1 MANAGLEQSKVTA
14 GNWQEPENLTWS
26 FLHMDKLFPTAPI
39 KSTGFP
45 ATELLENRRDFRGL
59 QVELPDG
66 SVSTVAG
73 ILDTTSTDAWM
84 VLHGDEVLAQEYF
97 GGMVPGTRHL
107 LMSVSK
113 SIISTVVGAL
123 VGQGKIDTDERLDHY
138 IPELAASGYR
148 GATVRDVLDMRS
160 GIRFSE
166 EYLDESSEVR
176 QLDRA
181 VGWAP
186 RNGGDAAT
194 LKQFLVTLQQER
206 KHGGHFA
213 YRSCETDVLGWL
225 CEAVSGRKFA
235 DLASEVLWSQLGARH
250 DAYIAVDAAGTGMFD
265 GGICATLQD
274 MARFGAM
281 IRDGGV
287 SLGGHRILESA
298 WVEDIFT
305 GGTDSAEAFAAA
317 KESEVMPGGKYRS
330 QFWFLSG
337 DWATAYCLGIH
348 GQMVYINR
356 RSGVVGVK
364 FSSTALPVDPVAGP
378 AAAAM
383 FRAISDALA

>member
-1 MANAGLEQSKVTA
+1 
-14 GNWQEPENLTWS
+14 
-26 FLHMDKLFPTAPI
+26 
-39 KSTGFP
+39 
-45 ATELLENRRDFRGL
+45 
-59 QVELPDG
+59 
-66 SVSTVAG
+66 
-73 ILDTTSTDAWM
+73 
-84 VLHGDEVLAQEYF
+84 
-97 GGMVPGTRHL
+97 
-107 LMSVSK
+107 
-113 SIISTVVGAL
+113 
-123 VGQGKIDTDERLDHY
+123 
-138 IPELAASGYR
+138 
-148 GATVRDVLDMRS
+148 MRS

-166 EYLDESSEVR
+166 EYLDQASEVR

-186 RNGGDAAT
+186 RVPGDAAT

-235 DLASEVLWSQLGARH
+235 DLASEVLWSRLGAH
-250 DAYIAVDAAGTGMFD
+250 NDAYITIDAAGTGMFD

-305 GGTDSAEAFAAA
+305 GGPDSAEAFAAA

-330 QFWFLSG
+330 QFWFLSD
-337 DWATAYCLGIH
+337 DWDTAYCLGIH
-348 GQMVYINR
+348 GQMVYVNR
-356 RSGVVGVK
+356 RSGMVGVK

-383 FRAISDALA
+383 FKAISDALA